1 MNFIKTIIAVIFG
14 IIAFF
19 ALCFAFVAF
28 MGSMAGN
35 ETVMIEENT
44 VLKLNLSQEI
54 KEIAAENPF
63 EGLPLPDEFAQIQ
76 SVGLNDI
83 KGALEKAAKDVSI
96 KGVVLETSN
105 PNCGYATAQEIREA
119 ILDFKKSGKFVFVYG
134 EYFSEKGYFIASV
147 ADRIFLNVGGMIEL
161 NGLSSEVI
169 FFKNTLEKIGIKPLV
184 FRVGTYKSA
193 VEPFLTD
200 RMSEE
205 NRLQITQ
212 YLNGIYN
219 FYLKQVA
226 ETRQIPFE
234 ELKNISAKML
244 VKTAEDAIKYK
255 LVTDTVYQ
263 DAYEEA
269 LKKQIGI
276 EAKEKVKYVGISKYK
291 KVGLDSELEEDEMPS
306 DRIAVI
312 VAEGQIT
319 SGKSTE
325 GSVGSET
332 IAEELKKARLNDR
345 IKAVVF
351 RINSPGGSLIA
362 SDVMWREVQLLKKT
376 KPVIA
381 SMSDLAA
388 SGGYYL
394 AMGCDTIVAQPNTI
408 TGSIGIFGLLFNAQN
423 LMTDKLGLTFDRVST
438 GEFSDLGNPTR
449 DMNEAEQ
456 AMIQT
461 MIEKGYK
468 QFTSKAAEGRKM
480 PLDSLLKIASG
491 RVWTGEQA
499 KQNGLVDVLGNLQTA
514 IEIAAKKAKLE
525 KYQVKYY
532 PQEKDFFQ
540 KLAEM
545 QSRLE
550 QKAVQ
555 EKLGAWY
562 PTYLKFTQIR
572 HWQGVQARL
581 PYEVEFE

>member
-1 MNFIKTIIAVIFG
+1 MNFIKTMIAVVFG
-14 IIAFF
+14 IAVFFGLSFLFLAFI
-19 ALCFAFVAF
+19 
-28 MGSMAGN
+28 GSMSGK
-35 ETVMIEENT
+35 ETVVVDENT
-44 VLKLNLSQEI
+44 VLKLNLNQEI
-54 KEIAAENPF
+54 KETSEENPF
-63 EGLPLPDEFAQIQ
+63 EGLPLPEEFTQMQ
-76 SVGLNDI
+76 STGLNDI
-83 KGALEKAAKDVSI
+83 KEALEKAAKDANI
-96 KGVVLETSN
+96 KGVVLESSN

-119 ILDFKKSGKFVFVYG
+119 ILEFKKSGKFVFVYG
-134 EYFSEKGYFIASV
+134 EYFSEKGYFMASV

-169 FFKNTLEKIGIKPLV
+169 FFKNALEKIGIKPLV

-212 YLNGIYN
+212 YLNGIYD
-219 FYLKQVA
+219 FYLKEVA
-226 ETRQIPFE
+226 QTRQIPFE

-244 VKTAEDAIKYK
+244 VKTAEDALKYK

-263 DAYEEA
+263 DGFEEA

-276 EAKEKVKYVGISKYK
+276 ETKEKIKYLSVSKYQ
-291 KVGLDSELEEDEMPS
+291 KVESEDEETLPS

-312 VAEGQIT
+312 VAEGEIT

-325 GSVGSET
+325 STAGSET
-332 IAEELKKARLNDR
+332 IAEELKKARLNDK

-423 LMTDKLGLTFDRVST
+423 LMTDKIGLSFDRVST

-449 DMNEAEQ
+449 QMNEAEQ

-461 MIEKGYK
+461 MIEKGYA
-468 QFTSKAAEGRKM
+468 QFTQKAAEGRKM
-480 PLDSLLKIASG
+480 PLDSLLKIAGG

-514 IEIAAKKAKLE
+514 IDMAAKKAKLE

-550 QKAVQ
+550 QKSIQ

-562 PTYLKFTQIR
+562 PTYLKFTQIK
-572 HWQGVQARL
+572 HWQGLQARL
-581 PYEVEFE
+581 PYEVAFE

>member
-1 MNFIKTIIAVIFG
+1 MNFIKTIIAVVFG
-14 IIAFF
+14 IALFLF
-19 ALCFAFVAF
+19 ACFGALALF
-28 MGSMAGN
+28 GSMAGK
-35 ETVMIEENT
+35 ETVVIDENT
-44 VLKLNLSQEI
+44 VLKLNLNQEI
-54 KEIAAENPF
+54 KETAEENPF
-63 EGLPLPDEFAQIQ
+63 EGLPLPEEFAQMQ
-76 SVGLNDI
+76 STGLNDI
-83 KGALEKAAKDVSI
+83 KEALEKAAKDADI

-119 ILDFKKSGKFVFVYG
+119 ILAFKKSGKFVFVYG

-169 FFKNTLEKIGIKPLV
+169 FFKNTLEKMGIKPLV

-200 RMSEE
+200 QMSEE
-205 NRLQITQ
+205 NRQQITE
-212 YLNGIYN
+212 YLNGIYD

-244 VKTAEDAIKYK
+244 VKTPEDALKYK

-263 DAYEEA
+263 DGFEEA

-276 EAKEKVKYVGISKYK
+276 ETKAKIKYVSVSKYQ
-291 KVGLDSELEEDEMPS
+291 KVNLETDETIPS
-306 DRIAVI
+306 DKIAII
-312 VAEGQIT
+312 VAEGEIT

-325 GSVGSET
+325 STVGSET
-332 IAEELKKARLNDR
+332 IAEELKKARLNDK

-362 SDVMWREVQLLKKT
+362 SDVMWREVQLLKKA

-480 PLDSLLKIASG
+480 PLDSLLKVASG

-514 IEIAAKKAKLE
+514 IDIAAKKAKLE
-525 KYQVKYY
+525 KYQIKYY

-540 KLAEM
+540 KFAEM

-550 QKAVQ
+550 AKSLQ
-555 EKLGAWY
+555 EKLGIWY
-562 PTYLKFTQIR
+562 PTYLKFEQIK

-581 PYEVEFE
+581 PYEVEVE